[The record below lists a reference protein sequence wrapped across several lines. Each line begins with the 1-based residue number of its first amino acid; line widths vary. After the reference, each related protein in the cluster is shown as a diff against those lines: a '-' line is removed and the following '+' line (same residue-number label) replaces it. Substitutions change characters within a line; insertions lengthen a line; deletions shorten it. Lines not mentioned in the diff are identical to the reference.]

1 MAKQIVKVKN
11 APQPV
16 GPYNQAVV
24 INNLVYTAGQIPIDP
39 TTNELVSGGIS
50 EQTRRVLTNLKAVLE
65 ESGSSLDSIIKATV
79 FLKNMNDFAG
89 MNAVYGEFIKT
100 ETAPARSTIEVARIP
115 KDSLVEIEVVAEVKS

>member
-1 MAKQIVKVKN
+1 MAKKIIKVKN

-39 TTNELVSGGIS
+39 KTNELVSGGIS

-115 KDSLVEIEVVAEVKS
+115 KDSLVEIEAVAEVKS